1 MVKYITYYVTH
12 DRRHV
17 LSGRSDQVNRGNWPI
32 GQAQDCKLCQVSS
45 ILTLPSLRFDPLPNV
60 LHPQMDNKRELPID
74 KWSHTRQMPEW
85 WNWNTRR
92 PQNPSIESSSLSLGT
107 NQSQLIVKQRGLTRR
122 TDTKTGSNYLLLTHK
137 WWCTGFVT
145 QNRVGSIPSR
155 SSAVI

>member
-60 LHPQMDNKRELPID
+60 LHPQMDNERELPID
-74 KWSHTRQMPEW
+74 KWPHMRQMARWRNWQTLLRGRVKGWASKFLFSLKTSHTGSSPVLGHKNKLPEW
-85 WNWNTRR
+85 WNWQTRR
-92 PQNPSIESSSLSLGT
+92 PQKP
-107 NQSQLIVKQRGLTRR
+107 
-122 TDTKTGSNYLLLTHK
+122 
-137 WWCTGFVT
+137 
-145 QNRVGSIPSR
+145 
-155 SSAVI
+155 